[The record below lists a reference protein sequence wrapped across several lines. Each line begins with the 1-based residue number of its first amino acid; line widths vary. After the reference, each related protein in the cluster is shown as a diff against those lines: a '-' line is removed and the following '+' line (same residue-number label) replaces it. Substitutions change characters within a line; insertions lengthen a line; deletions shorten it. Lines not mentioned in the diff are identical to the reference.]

1 MTSTSVGSP
10 CVVKA
15 TDKGC
20 PKQQYYQRTKILAI
34 SVGRS
39 TVSMP
44 DRDKPYP
51 TILAFLVSR
60 FPQINESIWL
70 GRIASGKVLSEEGT
84 PISLATPYVPNQ
96 RLFYFR
102 EVAEEP
108 IIPFQERI
116 LYKSEHLLVV
126 CKPHFLPVTPGG
138 PYVTETLVNRLQ
150 KSTGNLLLSPI
161 NRIDRGTAGL
171 VLISTNKK
179 TRGLYQQLFMDGKV
193 QKTYQAVVQFPTG
206 TSETE
211 WLIENRITQG
221 EPWFRMQSQHGMVN
235 ARSKMHLI
243 KTKGSRALLLLHPL
257 TGKKH
262 QLRIHLSDLGLPI
275 INDRYYP
282 TLRAK
287 TADDYDHPLQL
298 LSKSIEFMDP
308 ISGDN
313 MFFESDRNLIL

>member
-1 MTSTSVGSP
+1 M
-10 CVVKA
+10 
-15 TDKGC
+15 
-20 PKQQYYQRTKILAI
+20 AI

-70 GRIASGKVLSEEGT
+70 RRIASGKVLSEDGT

-138 PYVTETLVNRLQ
+138 PYVTETLINRLQ

-193 QKTYQAVVQFPTG
+193 QKTYQAVVDFTTG

-211 WLIENRITQG
+211 WLVENRITQG
-221 EPWFRMQSQHGMVN
+221 EPWFRMQSHQGIVN
-235 ARSKMHLI
+235 ARSKIHLI
-243 KTKGSRALLLLHPL
+243 KTKGSRALLRLHPM

-287 TADDYDHPLQL
+287 TVDDYDHPLQL
-298 LSKSIEFMDP
+298 LSKSIEFCDP
-308 ISGDN
+308 ISGVN
-313 MFFESDRNLIL
+313 MSFESDRNLIL

>member
-1 MTSTSVGSP
+1 M
-10 CVVKA
+10 
-15 TDKGC
+15 
-20 PKQQYYQRTKILAI
+20 AI
-34 SVGRS
+34 SEGRS

-44 DRDKPYP
+44 DREKPYP
-51 TILAFLVSR
+51 TLLAFLVSR

-70 GRIASGKVLSEEGT
+70 RRITAGKVLSEDGT
-84 PISLATPYVPNQ
+84 PVSLATPYIPNQ

-108 IIPFQERI
+108 VIPFQEKI
-116 LYKSEHLLVV
+116 LYESEHLLVV

-138 PYVTETLVNRLQ
+138 PYVTETLINRLQ
-150 KSTGNLLLSPI
+150 KSTGNLSLSPI

-193 QKTYQAVVQFPTG
+193 QKTYQAVVDFPTG
-206 TSETE
+206 VSETE
-211 WLIENRITQG
+211 WLVENRITQG
-221 EPWFRMQSQHGMVN
+221 EPWFRMQSCQGEVN

-243 KTKGSRALLLLHPL
+243 RIKGSQALLQLHPM

-282 TLRAK
+282 TLRVK
-287 TADDYDHPLQL
+287 TADAYDQPLQL
-298 LSKSIEFMDP
+298 LSKSITFCDP
-308 ISGDN
+308 ISGVE

>member
-1 MTSTSVGSP
+1 M
-10 CVVKA
+10 
-15 TDKGC
+15 
-20 PKQQYYQRTKILAI
+20 AI
-34 SVGRS
+34 SEGRS

-44 DRDKPYP
+44 EREKPYP
-51 TILAFLVSR
+51 TILAFLVRR

-70 GRIASGKVLSEEGT
+70 RRITSGKVLSEDGT
-84 PISLATPYVPNQ
+84 PISLTTPYLPNQ

-108 IIPFQERI
+108 VIPFQEKI
-116 LYKSEHLLVV
+116 LYESEHLLVV

-138 PYVTETLVNRLQ
+138 PYVTETLINRLK

-193 QKTYQAVVQFPTG
+193 QKTYQAVVDFPAG

-211 WLIENRITQG
+211 WLVENRIAQG
-221 EPWFRMQSQHGMVN
+221 EPWFRMQSQHGEIN
-235 ARSKMHLI
+235 ARSTIHLI
-243 KTKGSRALLLLHPL
+243 KTKDSRALLQLNPM

-275 INDRYYP
+275 VNDRYYP
-282 TLRAK
+282 ALREK
-287 TADDYDHPLQL
+287 TADDYDQPLQL
-298 LSKSIEFMDP
+298 LSKSVAFCDP
-308 ISGDN
+308 ISGVE
-313 MFFESDRNLIL
+313 MFFESGRNLIL

>member
-1 MTSTSVGSP
+1 MSL
-10 CVVKA
+10 
-15 TDKGC
+15 
-20 PKQQYYQRTKILAI
+20 LAI
-34 SVGRS
+34 SEGRS

-44 DRDKPYP
+44 DREKPYP
-51 TILAFLVSR
+51 TILAFLVRR

-70 GRIASGKVLSEEGT
+70 RRIASGKVLSEDGT
-84 PISLATPYVPNQ
+84 PVSLATPYTPNQ

-102 EVAEEP
+102 EVAEERV
-108 IIPFQERI
+108 IPFQERI
-116 LYKSEHLLVV
+116 LYKSEDLLVV

-138 PYVTETLVNRLQ
+138 PYVTETLINRLQ
-150 KSTGNLLLSPI
+150 KSTENLLLSPI

-193 QKTYQAVVQFPTG
+193 QKTYQAVVDFPTG

-221 EPWFRMQSQHGMVN
+221 EPWFRMQSQHGIVN
-235 ARSKMHLI
+235 ARSKIHLV
-243 KTKGSRALLLLHPL
+243 KAKGSQALMRLHPM

-262 QLRIHLSDLGLPI
+262 QLRIHLCDLGLPI

-282 TLRAK
+282 TLRTKAD
-287 TADDYDHPLQL
+287 DDYDNPLQL
-298 LSKSIEFMDP
+298 LSKSIEFCDP

>member
-1 MTSTSVGSP
+1 MIATSVESGFF
-10 CVVKA
+10 VKA
-15 TDKGC
+15 IDEGSQ
-20 PKQQYYQRTKILAI
+20 KQQYYQRTKLLAI

-60 FPQINESIWL
+60 FPQIKESIWL

-108 IIPFQERI
+108 DIPFQEKI
-116 LYKSEHLLVV
+116 LFKSEHLLVV

-193 QKTYQAVVQFPTG
+193 QKTYQAVVQFPAG

-282 TLRAK
+282 TLLAK
-287 TADDYDHPLQL
+287 TVDDYDHPLQL